1 MMEKIVIIGAG
12 GFGREVKLLIDR
24 INKTSGTW
32 DLIGFIDDGIPEG
45 VEVSGIPVI
54 GGVDT
59 LLRVSEPL
67 SVVCAIGAP
76 STRRKIIQSIRGN
89 SNLRFPALVD
99 PSVKSSDSVRLGKGC
114 IICAD
119 SILTVNIQIEE
130 FTIVNL
136 DSTIG
141 YDASIGSFVTIYPSC
156 NISGNVHIGQLC
168 EIGTG
173 TQVIQGILIGDSTVV
188 GAGSVVIR
196 DLPGHCTAVGVPAE
210 PIKFHEG

>member
-1 MMEKIVIIGAG
+1 MIVETPSRYSPKMG
-12 GFGREVKLLIDR
+12 GQ
-24 INKTSGTW
+24 T
-32 DLIGFIDDGIPEG
+32 GIPEG

-119 SILTVNIQIEE
+119 SILTVTC
-130 FTIVNL
+130 F
-136 DSTIG
+136 SH
-141 YDASIGSFVTIYPSC
+141 PW
-156 NISGNVHIGQLC
+156 
-168 EIGTG
+168 
-173 TQVIQGILIGDSTVV
+173 
-188 GAGSVVIR
+188 
-196 DLPGHCTAVGVPAE
+196 AE
-210 PIKFHEG
+210 N